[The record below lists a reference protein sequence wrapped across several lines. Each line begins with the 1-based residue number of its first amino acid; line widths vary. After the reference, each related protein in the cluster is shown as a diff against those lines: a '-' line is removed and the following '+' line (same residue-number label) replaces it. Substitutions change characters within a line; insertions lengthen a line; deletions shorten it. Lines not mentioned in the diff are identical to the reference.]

1 VSDSGTLTLISIIG
15 WIGVVIFSARFYVQW
30 IYSEIHKKS
39 VVPVAFWYLS
49 SVGSLILFGTAIAT
63 GSPNGALSQCFNI
76 VVYSRNLVHIWR
88 EQGVLTPRRKQAIH
102 VAAGTI
108 ALVAGILTLRTWMGE
123 YHATRSME
131 SARIAAN
138 WIWLAVGAT
147 GQALFALRF
156 LVQWIAT
163 ERSKK
168 SVVPPIFWHIS
179 IAATLLQL
187 GSFMQRGDWI
197 FMTVNVLVLPI
208 YFRNLWFIYARP
220 GETEGDAKA

>member
-1 VSDSGTLTLISIIG
+1 MSDPGTLTLISVIG

-49 SVGSLILFGTAIAT
+49 SVGSLILFATAIAK

-88 EQGVLTPRRKQAIH
+88 EQGVLTSRRKTAIH

-108 ALVAGILTLRTWMGE
+108 ALVAGVLTLRTWLGE
-123 YHATRSME
+123 YHATKTME
-131 SARIAAN
+131 SSAVAAN
-138 WIWLAVGAT
+138 WIWLAVGAG

-163 ERSKK
+163 ERKKK
-168 SVVPPIFWHIS
+168 SVVPPVFWHIS
-179 IAATLLQL
+179 IVATLLQL
-187 GSFMQRGDWI
+187 GSFAQRGEWI
-197 FMTVNVLVLPI
+197 FMAVNLLVLPI
-208 YFRNLWFIYARP
+208 YFRNLWFIYRNPA
-220 GETEGDAKA
+220 ENDANTAA